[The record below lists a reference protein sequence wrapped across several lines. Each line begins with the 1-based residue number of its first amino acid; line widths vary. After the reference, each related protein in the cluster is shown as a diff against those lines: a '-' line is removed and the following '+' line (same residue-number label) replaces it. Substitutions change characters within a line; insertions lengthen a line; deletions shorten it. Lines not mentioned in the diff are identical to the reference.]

1 MRDVSICILPAFS
14 IAEFLGDDFPRLNSE
29 SIADFLRQ
37 IRVGHAT
44 KYLYVRH
51 SVIVNS
57 WLCVQIIFDEG
68 LMHQSFVFAL
78 SDFQHELVNV
88 KRTHYIRC
96 KLVSPL
102 EAVVIRVFSP
112 YAESLLEILCMCEL
126 QYCLWMVEEIKRLK
140 DFQMVVNLKTRYL

>member
-51 SVIVNS
+51 SVIINS

-68 LMHQSFVFAL
+68 LMHQSFVLHWVIF
-78 SDFQHELVNV
+78 DFQHELVNV

-112 YAESLLEILCMCEL
+112 YAESLLEILCMCESTVFE
-126 QYCLWMVEEIKRLK
+126 WWKKKKLK
-140 DFQMVVNLKTRYL
+140 DFQMVVNLKTRIL